1 MCSFKQR
8 MALIVA
14 SCFVVTISLGTLA
27 IAKERTLRIS
37 AEAWYFKKYKL
48 YDAAEKFQKDHPD
61 VKVEYTKIG
70 DFETAPLML
79 MWSRGR
85 TNADLAIVAAPPD
98 AAPFVAK
105 DLVIDFEDLF
115 TGDFSKDKWLGAFLD
130 ECVIKGKIYVLPT
143 DSEVMSLTVRKDLLA
158 ELGLVDKKGNIIPAK
173 SLAEL
178 YDYARKL
185 TTKDAAGKTTRY
197 GLDVNWD
204 IAYMPFTYLSGLQAT
219 RGNIFA
225 PDGTTIDFASKEA
238 LDLLTWWHRGVKEGY
253 FSSGSLVDHNS
264 PRSGMKAGTNA
275 MIWVDQG
282 RWIECG
288 QVLGPEKATV
298 MPIPGSV
305 ENGTL
310 VYSMSMMVPKVSPNI
325 DLVKQFIKEQLW
337 SKWFNQWTLVNYGKM
352 TALKRNY
359 AGMLE
364 DPGWKT
370 IFQLAENEKTVY
382 TPKYKDYPKLVDIMT
397 AEIQSMLNLYQTPE
411 KTLENIQNQIKGL
424 DLAPV
429 E

>member
-1 MCSFKQR
+1 
-8 MALIVA
+8 MAEV
-14 SCFVVTISLGTLA
+14 GLA
-27 IAKERTLRIS
+27 
-37 AEAWYFKKYKL
+37 
-48 YDAAEKFQKDHPD
+48 
-61 VKVEYTKIG
+61 
-70 DFETAPLML
+70 
-79 MWSRGR
+79 
-85 TNADLAIVAAPPD
+85 
-98 AAPFVAK
+98 
-105 DLVIDFEDLF
+105 
-115 TGDFSKDKWLGAFLD
+115 D
-130 ECVIKGKIYVLPT
+130 E
-143 DSEVMSLTVRKDLLA
+143 
-158 ELGLVDKKGNIIPAK
+158 KGNIIPAK

-185 TTKDAAGKTTRY
+185 TIKDAAGKTTRY

-253 FSSGSLVDHNS
+253 FCSGSLVDHNS

-288 QVLGPEKATV
+288 QVLGPEKATM

-310 VYSMSMMVPKVSPNI
+310 VYSMSMMVPKVSPDI

-370 IFQLAENEKTVY
+370 VFQLAENEKTVY